1 MILCNYLKGSYRD
14 CRNKFLI
21 VSDDEQGE
29 MANNRSWE
37 IQTAQTRMWEQSKL
51 NNCPRDA
58 VQFMVVF
65 KN

>member
-29 MANNRSWE
+29 MANNR
-37 IQTAQTRMWEQSKL
+37 KL
-51 NNCPRDA
+51 RDSDCTN
-58 VQFMVVF
+58 
-65 KN
+65 KNVRAIEAE